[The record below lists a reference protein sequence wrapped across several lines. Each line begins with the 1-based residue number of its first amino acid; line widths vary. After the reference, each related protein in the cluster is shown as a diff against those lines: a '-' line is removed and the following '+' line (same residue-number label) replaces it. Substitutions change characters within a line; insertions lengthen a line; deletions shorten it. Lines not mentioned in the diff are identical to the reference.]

1 MDAMTRTYARR
12 KNVHQK
18 AAAKPVAVP
27 AAEESAPSGLALQ
40 SLLSL
45 VGQIRNIAPDGSG
58 TALNPKL
65 ILTGSGLEIRFSG
78 AGAATAA
85 AAESPEAE
93 ESPDRLARMER
104 TLKLL
109 STRISRMDASVSQS
123 IIELEAQLGSQ
134 CEAVDS
140 LRAAVQQNE
149 DLLETLAD
157 SMNIVDD
164 LGQPDLGPELV
175 LGPTTIAS

>member
-1 MDAMTRTYARR
+1 MNIKPRTYSRR

-18 AAAKPVAVP
+18 ASSKPAP
-27 AAEESAPSGLALQ
+27 AADEGAPSGLAME

-45 VGQIRNIAPDGSG
+45 VGQMRKMAPGGSG
-58 TALNPKL
+58 PATNPKL

-78 AGAATAA
+78 AAA
-85 AAESPEAE
+85 AAESPETE
-93 ESPDRLARMER
+93 ESSDRLARMER
-104 TLKLL
+104 TLKLM
-109 STRISRMDASVSQS
+109 SARISRMDDTISQS
-123 IIELEAQLGSQ
+123 ILELETQLGSQ
-134 CEAVDS
+134 SEVVDS

-164 LGQPDLGPELV
+164 LGRSDLGPELV
-175 LGPTTIAS
+175 FGPKTIAS